1 MILLPAV
8 LDTKMKKR
16 PSKEEYYLSIAREV
30 AKRGTCLRRNFG
42 AVIVNNDQIV
52 STGYSGA
59 PRGSPNC
66 IDLARCPREEMD
78 IPRGERYE
86 LCRSVHAEMNA
97 VIHAS
102 RTEMV
107 GSTLYLAGIDMSNGG
122 PVEDAV
128 PCKLCKRVIINAG
141 IETVVSLDGDRIARY
156 AVSDWV
162 KEEDADLYR

>member
-1 MILLPAV
+1 
-8 LDTKMKKR
+8 MKKR

-66 IDLARCPREEMD
+66 IDLARCPRDEME

-97 VIHAS
+97 VIHAP

-107 GSTLYLAGIDMSNGG
+107 GSTLYLAGIEMPAGR
-122 PVEDAV
+122 PVENTV
-128 PCKLCKRVIINAG
+128 PCKLCARVIINAG
-141 IETVVSLDGDRIARY
+141 IRAVVSMDGDRIVRHD
-156 AVSDWV
+156 VSEWV
-162 KEEDADLYR
+162 KKENAELPW